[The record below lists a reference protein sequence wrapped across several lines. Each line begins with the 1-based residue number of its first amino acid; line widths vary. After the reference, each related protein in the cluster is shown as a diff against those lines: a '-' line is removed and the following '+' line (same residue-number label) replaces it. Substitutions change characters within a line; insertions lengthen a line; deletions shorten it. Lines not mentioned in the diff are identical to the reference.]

1 MASTLPASA
10 VPRHRLLPENSAGA
24 MAKANL
30 RKPEA
35 SVDDWRAEVGH
46 AIERVKNMTGLSL
59 KEFADAVGREDRQV
73 ARWIA
78 GTERPQIDA
87 IFAVASLRQPLI
99 VALSELAGV
108 GVEIETV
115 IRVKRSA

>member
-30 RKPEA
+30 RKAETG
-35 SVDDWRAEVGH
+35 DWRAEVGH